1 MSSLVL
7 PQNWFHVHVACRLKN
22 YFGFKNKYT
31 FTSMVLIAYCKRFL
45 QLTTGVPGRTHD
57 AQLLRYSTLFKDIQ
71 SGGGLPSKSK
81 ILGDFGEMPLVT
93 IADAAFPHLKW
104 FLKCFN

>member
-1 MSSLVL
+1 
-7 PQNWFHVHVACRLKN
+7 
-22 YFGFKNKYT
+22 
-31 FTSMVLIAYCKRFL
+31 MVLIAYRKRFL

-71 SGGGLPSKSK
+71 SEGGLPSKSK
-81 ILGDFGEMPLVT
+81 ILGDFGEMPLVAIADAAFPHLKWFLGDFGEMPLVA